1 MTGLYLITNDDA
13 FSVLYQKLMIA
24 AHTAPIAMLQYR
36 RKQIALHQ
44 QQREIQQL
52 MGFCQRNSIQFI
64 INDNLSDAH
73 QFGCGV
79 HLGQGDGSLLEARAL
94 LGAQAI
100 IGRTCHNSLELAA
113 TAQQDGASYLAFGA
127 VYPSLTKPHVSR
139 VGLDTLNQAK
149 QLFDLPICAIGGL
162 TVENSQPLVDMEIDL
177 LAVVGDILN
186 FSLNDIP
193 ARMTAW
199 QQVLGA

>member
-79 HLGQGDGSLLEARAL
+79 HLGQGDGSVLEARAL

>member
-79 HLGQGDGSLLEARAL
+79 HLGQGDGSVLEARAL

-127 VYPSLTKPHVSR
+127 VYPSLTKPHVSS

-186 FSLNDIP
+186 LSLNDIP

>member
-79 HLGQGDGSLLEARAL
+79 HLGQGDGSVLEARAL

-193 ARMTAW
+193 ARKTAW

>member
-79 HLGQGDGSLLEARAL
+79 HLGQGDGSVLEARAL

-149 QLFDLPICAIGGL
+149 HLFDLPICAIGGL

-186 FSLNDIP
+186 LSLNDIP

>member
-36 RKQIALHQ
+36 RKQIALHE
-44 QQREIQQL
+44 QQREIEQL

>member
-1 MTGLYLITNDDA
+1 M
-13 FSVLYQKLMIA
+13 
-24 AHTAPIAMLQYR
+24 
-36 RKQIALHQ
+36 
-44 QQREIQQL
+44 
-52 MGFCQRNSIQFI
+52 
-64 INDNLSDAH
+64 
-73 QFGCGV
+73 
-79 HLGQGDGSLLEARAL
+79 
-94 LGAQAI
+94 GAQAI

-186 FSLNDIP
+186 LSLNDIP

>member
-36 RKQIALHQ
+36 RKQIALHE

-79 HLGQGDGSLLEARAL
+79 HLGQGDGSVLEARAL

-186 FSLNDIP
+186 LSLNDIP

>member
-44 QQREIQQL
+44 QQCEIQQL

-79 HLGQGDGSLLEARAL
+79 HLGQGDGSVLEARAL

-186 FSLNDIP
+186 LSLNDIP

>member
-79 HLGQGDGSLLEARAL
+79 HLGQGDGSVLEARAL

-186 FSLNDIP
+186 LSLNDIP

>member
-36 RKQIALHQ
+36 RKQIALHE

-79 HLGQGDGSLLEARAL
+79 HLGQGDGSVLEARAL

>member
-64 INDNLSDAH
+64 INDNISDAH

-79 HLGQGDGSLLEARAL
+79 HLGQGDGSVLEARAL